1 MVYYAT
7 VILTNVGL
15 SAFES
20 QLLAAVME
28 TCFALGTWPF
38 PWTIEIFGRRKI
50 MLWGAAASGLAM
62 LIFIIMIGL
71 PHQTKATQWTAVG
84 CVIAWMFIFGYSWNG
99 APWVYGPEVSH
110 SRHHLFPHQLTFV
123 ALNRLHLSKTDTL
136 EALLK
141 PLVNGPSLS
150 LWSLLEVLLS
160 RM

>member
-7 VILTNVGL
+7 IILTNVGL
-15 SAFES
+15 STFES

-71 PHQTKATQWTAVG
+71 PHQTKATEWTAVG

-99 APWVYGPEVSH
+99 APWVYGPEVSQ
-110 SRHHLFPHQLTFV
+110 SWKLCIVQP
-123 ALNRLHLSKTDTL
+123 LNFFYPIIDCT
-136 EALLK
+136 AQK
-141 PLVNGPSLS
+141 PTSWRGSPSL
-150 LWSLLEVLLS
+150 W
-160 RM
+160 

>member
-71 PHQTKATQWTAVG
+71 PHQTKATEWTAVG

-99 APWVYGPEVSH
+99 APWVYGPEVS
-110 SRHHLFPHQLTFV
+110 
-123 ALNRLHLSKTDTL
+123 
-136 EALLK
+136 
-141 PLVNGPSLS
+141 PSLF
-150 LWSLLEVLLS
+150 LEWFFQFFS
-160 RM
+160 FFSTS